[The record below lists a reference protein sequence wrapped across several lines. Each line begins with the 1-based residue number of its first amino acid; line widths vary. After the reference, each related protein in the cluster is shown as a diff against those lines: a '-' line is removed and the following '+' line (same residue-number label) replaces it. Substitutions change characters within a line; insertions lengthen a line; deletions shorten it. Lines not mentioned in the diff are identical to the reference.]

1 MDNLFLVLVE
11 GLSAAIA
18 FALVWF
24 MVKPYRMTGENR
36 FLGLPIGFA
45 FLGVSYIF
53 MGASLSLGESSLLD
67 EMRWLQL
74 FTGAY
79 AFVFIAVTY
88 HLSFETREQKA
99 RLLMQAFASLMV
111 LVSIF
116 LFVVVFLPPV
126 LAFPSYKAAD
136 QYFRVFNMILALYVT
151 LQTLRSH
158 ALKPESKTILAPLG
172 YALLAFSQYSFLIWS
187 LDSSFSAFIGAHA
200 IRIVGLLVFLFVSYE
215 AIIARKN
222 VAREGQI

>member
-1 MDNLFLVLVE
+1 MDNLFFVLVE
-11 GLSAAIA
+11 GVSAAIA

-67 EMRWLQL
+67 DVRWLQL

-99 RLLMQAFASLMV
+99 RLLMQAFASLTV

-136 QYFRVFNMILALYVT
+136 EYFRVFNMMLALYVT

-158 ALKPESKTILAPLG
+158 ALNPESKTILAPLG

-222 VAREGQI
+222 VAREGQV

>member
-1 MDNLFLVLVE
+1 MDNLFFVLVE
-11 GLSAAIA
+11 GVSAAIA
-18 FALVWF
+18 FVLVWF

-88 HLSFETREQKA
+88 HLSFETHERKA
-99 RLLMQAFASLMV
+99 RLLMQAFASLTV

-116 LFVVVFLPPV
+116 LFVVVFLPP
-126 LAFPSYKAAD
+126 LFTFPSYKTAD
-136 QYFRVFNMILALYVT
+136 EYFRVFNMMLALYVT

-215 AIIARKN
+215 AIIAHKN
-222 VAREGQI
+222 VAREGQV

>member
-45 FLGVSYIF
+45 FLGVSYIC

>member
-1 MDNLFLVLVE
+1 MDNLFFVLVE
-11 GLSAAIA
+11 GVSAAIA
-18 FALVWF
+18 FVLVWF

-67 EMRWLQL
+67 DVRWLQL

-99 RLLMQAFASLMV
+99 RLLMQAFASLTV

-136 QYFRVFNMILALYVT
+136 EYFRVFNMMLALYVT

-158 ALKPESKTILAPLG
+158 ALNPESKTILAPLG

-222 VAREGQI
+222 VAREGQV

>member
-1 MDNLFLVLVE
+1 MDNLFFVLVE
-11 GLSAAIA
+11 GVSAAIA

-67 EMRWLQL
+67 DVRWLQL

-99 RLLMQAFASLMV
+99 RLLMQAFASLTV

-136 QYFRVFNMILALYVT
+136 EYFRVFNMMLALYVT

-158 ALKPESKTILAPLG
+158 ASKPESKTILAPLG

-222 VAREGQI
+222 VAREGQV